1 MLGPE
6 GKMGLRRSMR
16 IFWGHER
23 GAERRG
29 EVLMTSVLV
38 RSLVHLGRLG
48 GVCKMK
54 ALSVYIFAIFT
65 IDNELM

>member
-1 MLGPE
+1 
-6 GKMGLRRSMR
+6 MR
-16 IFWGHER
+16 IFWGRER

-29 EVLMTSVLV
+29 EVLMTSVLA

>member
-16 IFWGHER
+16 IFWGRER

-29 EVLMTSVLV
+29 EVLMASVLV
-38 RSLVHLGRLG
+38 RSLVHLGRVG
-48 GVCKMK
+48 AAFVK
-54 ALSVYIFAIFT
+54 
-65 IDNELM
+65 